1 MLSSFIIGEWET
13 EEHLLLDCPYLDLM
27 RPDFNVDFSLG
38 LPSFMVTDDGKVVSS
53 YVSHVWRWW
62 AQGNPFDV
70 VAYLHL
76 GIMAFGAL

>member
-1 MLSSFIIGEWET
+1 MPILG
-13 EEHLLLDCPYLDLM
+13 
-27 RPDFNVDFSLG
+27 PDEARLRCRFLLG